1 MSGLSVNQFAA
12 GGGPPDGR
20 CIVALPAADQK
31 VHDLGSE
38 PVKHMTLVWLGAPE
52 ENPDL
57 DMGMVEQQVASA
69 AGDLAPFSADVNR
82 VDTLGD
88 EGASVW
94 MLDPNS
100 GVDVRDRL
108 LSEPQIKAGHE
119 AVKQYPSFTP
129 HATIGYDGAPP
140 EAAQVDRITFD
151 RLGVWNGDDKTEH
164 PLGQEEQ
171 MTTTIDE
178 ATAPDEAMPM
188 TAVPWH
194 GVLAPEGV
202 WSGDGRQFREGALS
216 MGDLPLPL
224 TWQKA
229 SGEGHAGSVVVAK
242 IEQAAMVGNEMRA
255 CGHFLMNPEADEAI
269 GLVGEFGRFGV
280 SVDADSAEFEFDDE
294 SGRVAFDSARIRS
307 AAMVPIPAFAEAFVA
322 LGDAPDGFLPDECD
336 PTDPEGECYDPSA
349 VQAAIEFVSD
359 KPWSGFTQSDY
370 SPAQWKSA
378 CVMHLAPEPVPM
390 SNHKLPIKEPGGA
403 LNKNGVHA
411 AAARFNQTQGPADAK
426 AAAKAALRGAYSQIG
441 EEPPDVLKA
450 STTAFDR
457 GPGWI
462 TNPVATKRIH
472 DYWTVPG
479 NEGYAK
485 IGWGTDGDFDRC
497 RVEIG
502 QEIAEQDPTTVARF
516 MNQICA
522 QWHHD
527 ATGFWPGH
535 APAERSHASEGIALS
550 DTDQAAPAL
559 RLVASTGWC
568 APSEWFKN
576 PEFDHPTPMTIT
588 DEGRVFGHLAEWSTC
603 HVGFEGICVSPP
615 HSASGYAYFLTGY
628 VQTDDGPVATGPI
641 SLGGGHARDGLSMRG
656 AIAHYD
662 STSTAVC
669 DITVGED
676 DFGIWTAGW
685 VRPGVSQEQVVAVR
699 ASAPSGDWREVAPGQ
714 MEMIAA
720 LSVNAPGFVVPR
732 VGVRNGVQ
740 VSLVAAGV
748 VARPER
754 VMDEIVDRVMEE
766 LDARMARRTMMATLA
781 KRVWASDGR
790 AERKA
795 KMAELAARARG
806 GQ

>member
-1 MSGLSVNQFAA
+1 
-12 GGGPPDGR
+12 
-20 CIVALPAADQK
+20 
-31 VHDLGSE
+31 
-38 PVKHMTLVWLGAPE
+38 
-52 ENPDL
+52 
-57 DMGMVEQQVASA
+57 
-69 AGDLAPFSADVNR
+69 
-82 VDTLGD
+82 
-88 EGASVW
+88 
-94 MLDPNS
+94 
-100 GVDVRDRL
+100 
-108 LSEPQIKAGHE
+108 
-119 AVKQYPSFTP
+119 
-129 HATIGYDGAPP
+129 
-140 EAAQVDRITFD
+140 
-151 RLGVWNGDDKTEH
+151 
-164 PLGQEEQ
+164 
-171 MTTTIDE
+171 
-178 ATAPDEAMPM
+178 
-188 TAVPWH
+188 
-194 GVLAPEGV
+194 
-202 WSGDGRQFREGALS
+202 
-216 MGDLPLPL
+216 
-224 TWQKA
+224 
-229 SGEGHAGSVVVAK
+229 
-242 IEQAAMVGNEMRA
+242 
-255 CGHFLMNPEADEAI
+255 
-269 GLVGEFGRFGV
+269 
-280 SVDADSAEFEFDDE
+280 
-294 SGRVAFDSARIRS
+294 
-307 AAMVPIPAFAEAFVA
+307 
-322 LGDAPDGFLPDECD
+322 
-336 PTDPEGECYDPSA
+336 
-349 VQAAIEFVSD
+349 
-359 KPWSGFTQSDY
+359 
-370 SPAQWKSA
+370 
-378 CVMHLAPEPVPM
+378 
-390 SNHKLPIKEPGGA
+390 
-403 LNKNGVHA
+403 
-411 AAARFNQTQGPADAK
+411 
-426 AAAKAALRGAYSQIG
+426 
-441 EEPPDVLKA
+441 
-450 STTAFDR
+450 
-457 GPGWI
+457 
-462 TNPVATKRIH
+462 
-472 DYWTVPG
+472 
-479 NEGYAK
+479 
-485 IGWGTDGDFDRC
+485 
-497 RVEIG
+497 
-502 QEIAEQDPTTVARF
+502 

-628 VQTDDGPVATGPI
+628 VQTADGPVATGPI